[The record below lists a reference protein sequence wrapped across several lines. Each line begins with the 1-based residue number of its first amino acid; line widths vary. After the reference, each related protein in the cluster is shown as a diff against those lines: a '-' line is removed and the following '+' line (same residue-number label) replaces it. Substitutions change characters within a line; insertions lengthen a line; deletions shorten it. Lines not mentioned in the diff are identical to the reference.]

1 MRYRLLG
8 PVEVR
13 DGDAEVAVPRRRQ
26 RAILAYLLLNHDQA
40 VSADR
45 IAEALWAGAGPS
57 TARNQVQTELSRLRR
72 LLIASGAGD
81 PVSTTPHGYRIDIAA
96 GELDV
101 DDFNA
106 LVRQAAETT
115 SAPEAITLLRSALAL
130 WAGPALDGITAAYAL
145 PQRLVLEESRLQAYQ
160 QLFDRELSDGG
171 QLRVTTEL
179 QALVAAH
186 PLRESLTVQLAVALY
201 RGGRQADA
209 LAAIRRLRATL
220 SEDGLE
226 LGREV
231 ADLEVAVLRADPALD
246 GPGWPSQ
253 PDAHPLW
260 RGGAS
265 VPPTPRPMQTPRPL
279 AAMIGRHA
287 ELDRLDQI
295 FGAPDAPRIALVT
308 GTAGVGKTTLAVS
321 WAHRAAVRHPDG
333 QLYTNLHGYDTAAR
347 CVHPAEVLRQF
358 LVALDEPAERLPEDQ
373 DGLAALYRSRV
384 ADRTMLVILDNAR
397 DAAQVRPLLP
407 GAAGCDVLI
416 TSRDRMAGL
425 VASDGAE
432 LVPLDVFTEAEAL
445 DAVTARLGGQRVA
458 AEPDQAAAL
467 AAECARL
474 PLAVAVVTARAAI
487 RTAIPL
493 ATVVA
498 QLRGGGGLEWF
509 RLGDRD
515 GDTDI
520 PAAFSWSYETLSG
533 PARELFWALGA
544 HPVPA
549 TSVEAAASMCGMP
562 AERARVAIDELLR
575 ASLAADQPGAR
586 FGMHDLL
593 RAYAHQVPPPGDPD
607 AAVRR
612 MLDHYLHSAHQATI
626 LFQPRRSSLTMSP
639 AAEGVTIAPMTDR
652 HDALAWLTTEHR
664 TLMALAGQGATGY
677 DEYVWRLGWCL
688 GDYLYRVGHWA
699 DWLRV
704 EELALSAAQRL
715 GDRAAVAS
723 GHLALGR
730 ALHQT
735 GRTREANAHL
745 VSARRLSAAAGDQRQ
760 QALALQVL
768 ADIAAAE
775 GNYRDVLVTLKQAL
789 RLYTASGSVLG
800 AAAVHNNLALC
811 YANLGRYDDAQHHC
825 EQALRDFRERGEING
840 TGAAHDTI
848 ARVHHGRGDYRA
860 AIEHFLRAAEIK
872 QALGESYLEA
882 MTLAHLGDS
891 YVAVGDTPAAVRVW
905 RQAAGTLDRLHHPAS
920 AEVHHRMAALADAR

>member
-1 MRYRLLG
+1 LG
-8 PVEVR
+8 PVEVLG
-13 DGDAEVAVPRRRQ
+13 GDAEVAIPRRRQ

-72 LLIASGAGD
+72 LLTASGAGD

-101 DDFNA
+101 DDFDA
-106 LVRQAAETT
+106 LVRRAAQTT
-115 SAPEAITLLRSALAL
+115 SAPKAIELLRSALAL
-130 WAGPALDGITAAYAL
+130 WTGPALDGVTAAYAL
-145 PQRLVLEESRLQAYQ
+145 PQRLVFEESRLQACQ

-171 QLRVTTEL
+171 HLRVTTEL
-179 QALVAAH
+179 QALAAAH

-226 LGREV
+226 PGREV
-231 ADLEVAVLRADPALD
+231 RDLEVAVLRASAALD
-246 GPGWPSQ
+246 GPGWPSR
-253 PDAHPLW
+253 PDAHPL
-260 RGGAS
+260 RRRAAS
-265 VPPTPRPMQTPRPL
+265 RPMQTPRPL
-279 AAMIGRHA
+279 AAMIGRRA
-287 ELDRLDQI
+287 ELERLDQI

-321 WAHRAAVRHPDG
+321 WAHRAAARHPDG
-333 QLYTNLHGYDTAAR
+333 QLHANLHGYDTTAR
-347 CVHPAEVLRQF
+347 CVRPAEVLRQF
-358 LVALDEPAERLPEDQ
+358 LVTLDEPAERLPEDQ

-384 ADRTMLVILDNAR
+384 AGLSMLVILDNAR

-407 GAAGCDVLI
+407 GATGCEVLI

-425 VASDGAE
+425 VAAEGAA

-445 DAVTARLGGQRVA
+445 DAVTARLGGRRVA
-458 AEPDQAAAL
+458 AEPGAAAAL

-487 RTAIPL
+487 RPAIPL

-498 QLRGGGGLEWF
+498 QLRGAAGPEWF

-515 GDTDI
+515 GDIDI

-533 PARELFWALGA
+533 AARELFWALGA

-562 AERARVAIDELLR
+562 VPCARAAVDELLQ

-593 RAYAHQVPPPGDPD
+593 RAYAHQVPPPGDQD

-612 MLDHYLHSAHQATI
+612 MLDHYLHSAHRAAI
-626 LFQPRRSSLTMSP
+626 LFQPRRSPLSMSP
-639 AAEGVTIAPMTDR
+639 AADGVTIAPMADR
-652 HDALAWLTTEHR
+652 HDALAWLTSEHR
-664 TLMALAGQGATGY
+664 TLMALAGQGASSY

-688 GDYLYRVGHWA
+688 SDYLFRVGHWA

-704 EELALSAAQRL
+704 EELALGAAQRL
-715 GDRAAVAS
+715 GDRVAVAA

-730 ALHQT
+730 ALHQM

-745 VSARRLSAAAGDQRQ
+745 LSARRLCAAAGDRHR

-768 ADIAAAE
+768 ADIAAEE
-775 GNYRDVLVTLKQAL
+775 GNYRYVLATLKRAL

-800 AAAVHNNLALC
+800 TAAVHNNLAVR
-811 YANLGRYDDAQHHC
+811 YADLGRYDDAQHHC
-825 EQALRDFRERGEING
+825 EQALRDFREGGEVNG
-840 TGAAHDTI
+840 TGAAHDTLG
-848 ARVHHGRGDYRA
+848 RVHHGRGNYRA
-860 AIEHFLRAAEIK
+860 AIEHFIRSAEIK

-882 MTLAHLGDS
+882 MTLARLGDT
-891 YVAVGDTPAAVRVW
+891 YVADGDAPAAARVW
-905 RQAAGTLDRLHHPAS
+905 QKAAGTLDRLHHPAY
-920 AEVHHRMAALADAR
+920 AEVRHRMASLPSGELAV